1 MWYKKIEETLAKGS
15 KVYNANYQLDADSDK
30 EQVVDG
36 WKWFDTEEEA
46 YAFYNLPMPE
56 QPTKR
61 KLK

>member
-1 MWYKKIEETLAKGS
+1 MSSNNCYYDRDFRK
-15 KVYNANYQLDADSDK
+15 SDK

-46 YAFYNLPMPE
+46 YAFHNLPMPE

-61 KLK
+61 KNYIT

>member
-1 MWYKKIEETLAKGS
+1 MWYKKTGETLAKGN

-46 YAFYNLPMPE
+46 YAFHNLPMPE

-61 KLK
+61 KFK